1 MAQVLRITKKI
12 EKTITINDKEFVN
25 KLIGFGSRSYWTG
38 SEHKRY
44 MLPNSRCFV
53 HVWEK
58 SNDLDDF
65 LDNMERLFNVVMANC
80 PLPLNYPLFGKQERV
95 STRQRA
101 TRYRSKGVNL
111 QYFSRSASTSELND
125 IVDLSRGV

>member
-12 EKTITINDKEFVN
+12 EKTITINNKEFVN
-25 KLIGFGSRSYWTG
+25 DFIDFKECNAYWDQYT
-38 SEHKRY
+38 R
-44 MLPNSRCFV
+44 MLPTSQCFV

-65 LDNMERLFNVVMANC
+65 LDNMQQLYDIVTKCTTSLGNC
-80 PLPLNYPLFGKQERV
+80 RRDAR
-95 STRQRA
+95 TRA
-101 TRYRSKGVNL
+101 TRMRSKGVNL
-111 QYFSRSASTSELND
+111 QYFSRSASTSELNK

>member
-25 KLIGFGSRSYWTG
+25 KLIEFRRLNPYWDDA
-38 SEHKRY
+38 R
-44 MLPNSRCFV
+44 MLPTSRCFV

-65 LDNMERLFNVVMANC
+65 LGNMQQLFNVVAPKCATSLGNC
-80 PLPLNYPLFGKQERV
+80 RIGARN
-95 STRQRA
+95 RA
-101 TRYRSKGVNL
+101 TRMRSKGVNL
-111 QYFSRSASTSELND
+111 QYFSRSASTSELNK